1 MEEIFKDSRLFHVA
15 HVFICL
21 NVSKEGALPNA
32 FTAII
37 GNKDRTS
44 RPATKEDYQRMAIKQ
59 R

>member
-37 GNKDRTS
+37 GNIDRSS
-44 RPATKEDYQRMAIKQ
+44 RPTIKEDYQRIAITQ